1 MAFSN
6 GRKSSSKTETDL
18 DEKQERS
25 GFGRRR
31 ARPPVD
37 LHLDYKDIETLKP
50 FLTEGGRIVAA
61 RMSRLSRKQQRL
73 LTQEVKR
80 ARQLA
85 LLPIADRHQRN

>member
-1 MAFSN
+1 MSRFES
-6 GRKSSSKTETDL
+6 RKGNSKNDIETDERQ
-18 DEKQERS
+18 EKS
-25 GFGRRR
+25 GFSRRR
-31 ARPPVD
+31 VRPPVD

-61 RMSRLSRKQQRL
+61 RITRLSRKQQRL

-85 LLPIADRHQRN
+85 LLPVADRHPRQ